1 MGTLI
6 NSTILIP
13 LIPFFTSLF
22 IFVLLVSFNR
32 TLNRLTKP
40 VTALVALSL
49 LSSAFI
55 SSIDYFQKIEKDYT
69 PGGFEVI
76 DTRLKQKV
84 TDARKEL
91 ADANTANEKALQV
104 SDKVHLKAVGDF
116 MVDGRLVRESKVALM
131 FTPLTI
137 ALTLGAAG
145 VLYYGFLQGGSTT
158 RTVSGNKSAAMAVFG

>member
-40 VTALVALSL
+40 VTALIALSL

-55 SSIDYFQKIEKDYT
+55 SLFDYFKKIEEELVLSEFLKF
-69 PGGFEVI
+69 FEEKNLVI
-76 DTRLKQKV
+76 HLNLV
-84 TDARKEL
+84 
-91 ADANTANEKALQV
+91 NEKIIIFFSLMMILIIGISFYKLPRKKGYVSLMISLGLISSSVILSILLIDFSAL
-104 SDKVHLKAVGDF
+104 
-116 MVDGRLVRESKVALM
+116 
-131 FTPLTI
+131 I
-137 ALTLGAAG
+137 
-145 VLYYGFLQGGSTT
+145 
-158 RTVSGNKSAAMAVFG
+158 

>member
-40 VTALVALSL
+40 VSALVALSL

-55 SSIDYFQKIEKDYT
+55 SCFDYFNKIEEELVLSKFLKF
-69 PGGFEVI
+69 FE
-76 DTRLKQKV
+76 
-84 TDARKEL
+84 
-91 ADANTANEKALQV
+91 DANLVIHLNLINEKIIIFFSLIMTLVIGLSFYKLPRKKGYVTLMISLGLISSSVMVSILLIDFSAL
-104 SDKVHLKAVGDF
+104 
-116 MVDGRLVRESKVALM
+116 
-131 FTPLTI
+131 I
-137 ALTLGAAG
+137 
-145 VLYYGFLQGGSTT
+145 
-158 RTVSGNKSAAMAVFG
+158 